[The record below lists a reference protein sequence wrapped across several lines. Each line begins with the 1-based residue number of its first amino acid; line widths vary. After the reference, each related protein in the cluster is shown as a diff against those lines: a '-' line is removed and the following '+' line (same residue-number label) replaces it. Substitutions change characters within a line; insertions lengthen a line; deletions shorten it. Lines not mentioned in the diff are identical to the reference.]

1 MNDFD
6 KEIHEVLNKIGL
18 DETDIEKIY
27 EVNTNINF
35 VLAEDIEDVIKYL
48 KNYGLEDENI
58 AEIAKKNPWILTESF
73 ERMRYLEK
81 HYEEVGLT
89 EFGEL
94 LQRHPIAMS
103 INPAKVKKFIVNM
116 TADGKSKEELKE
128 LLLTEY
134 DKYLSLK

>member
-18 DETDIEKIY
+18 DESEIEKIY

-35 VLAEDIEDVIKYL
+35 VLAEDIEEVIKYL
-48 KNYGLEDENI
+48 KNYTLEDENI
-58 AEIAKKNPWILTESF
+58 AEIAKQNPWIVTESF

-81 HYEEVGLT
+81 YYEEVGLI

-94 LQRHPIAMS
+94 LKRHPIAMS
-103 INPAKVKKFIVNM
+103 INPAKVKKFIANM
-116 TADGKSKEELKE
+116 TVDGKSKEEIKE

>member
-6 KEIHEVLNKIGL
+6 KEIYEVLNKIGL
-18 DETDIEKIY
+18 DETEIENIY

-35 VLAEDIEDVIKYL
+35 VLDEDIEEVIKYL

-58 AEIAKKNPWILTESF
+58 AEIAKQNPWILTESF
-73 ERMRYLEK
+73 ERMKYLEK
-81 HYEEVGLT
+81 YYEKVGLT

-94 LQRHPIAMS
+94 LKRHPIAMS
-103 INPAKVKKFIVNM
+103 INPAKVKKVIANM
-116 TADGKSKEELKE
+116 TADGKSKEEIKE

>member
-1 MNDFD
+1 M
-6 KEIHEVLNKIGL
+6 
-18 DETDIEKIY
+18 
-27 EVNTNINF
+27 
-35 VLAEDIEDVIKYL
+35 
-48 KNYGLEDENI
+48 KNYGLEAENI
-58 AEIAKKNPWILTESF
+58 AEIAKQNPWILTESF

-81 HYEEVGLT
+81 YYEEVGLT

-103 INPAKVKKFIVNM
+103 INPAKVKKIIVNM
-116 TADGKSKEELKE
+116 TAEGKSKEEIKE

>member
-81 HYEEVGLT
+81 YYEEVGLT

-94 LQRHPIAMS
+94 LKRHPIAMS